1 VAIGSLGRSSASL
14 SRLDLSSAGLSRPYS
29 LAQREPAPRRRRGEP
44 NPAARRARSGVPM
57 CWIARVRAILQRRLL
72 LSSRR
77 TSPAGSIVWLWLL
90 EIKKLRGKK
99 VET

>member
-1 VAIGSLGRSSASL
+1 MAIGSLGRSSASL

-57 CWIARVRAILQRRLL
+57 SIARVRAILQRRLL
-72 LSSRR
+72 LSSFTADLARR
-77 TSPAGSIVWLWLL
+77 IDRLVVAAGN
-90 EIKKLRGKK
+90 
-99 VET
+99 